1 VDENQVVPV
10 HPKGAKLMTKNQK
23 IALGC
28 GGAGCLGLIVLA
40 IAGAAVYFLTM
51 RQPVRRASRNYNL
64 NINLN
69 DNSANENEN
78 APNVNASSNSSNSN
92 SSSSTSASSLSD
104 DDKHKLFQAASMTG
118 DGELVR
124 RVLVKMGL
132 MNEDY
137 TPGDKY
143 GRFMAEHIAWGGR
156 NYDFIQSLNTPEK
169 ARAYVNE
176 HFPE

>member
-1 VDENQVVPV
+1 
-10 HPKGAKLMTKNQK
+10 MTRNQK

-40 IAGAAVYFLTM
+40 IAGAAIYFLVY
-51 RQPVRRASRNYNL
+51 REPARRVTRNYNL
-64 NINLN
+64 NVNLN
-69 DNSANENEN
+69 DNTSNSNENVNSNEN
-78 APNVNASSNSSNSN
+78 LNSNSN
-92 SSSSTSASSLSD
+92 SNSTSSVSSLSD

-124 RVLVKMGL
+124 RVLVKIGL
-132 MNEDY
+132 MNDDF

-143 GRFMAEHIAWGGR
+143 SSFMGEHIAWGAR
-156 NYDFIQSLNTPEK
+156 NYDFIQSINTPEK

>member
-1 VDENQVVPV
+1 
-10 HPKGAKLMTKNQK
+10 MTRNQK

-28 GGAGCLGLIVLA
+28 GGAGCLGLIVVA
-40 IAGAAVYFLTM
+40 IAGAAIYFLVY
-51 RQPVRRASRNYNL
+51 REPARRVTRNYNL
-64 NINLN
+64 NVNLN
-69 DNSANENEN
+69 DNTSNSNENVNSNEN
-78 APNVNASSNSSNSN
+78 LNSNSN
-92 SSSSTSASSLSD
+92 STSSVSSLSD

-124 RVLVKMGL
+124 RVLVKIGL
-132 MNEDY
+132 MNDDF

-143 GRFMAEHIAWGGR
+143 SSFMGEHIAWGAR
-156 NYDFIQSLNTPEK
+156 NYEFIQSVNTPEK